1 MTLQLI
7 AAIIRVLCA
16 RILDQLS
23 TTAAQA
29 HTHALMADPDTE
41 SLTPEHEEKP
51 CCRQCGTTR
60 ASSYGHSG
68 LSCDPGLSG
77 LSCDRCAFLSLVGS
91 GAATHPDCPPR
102 PPPETGVMAALDATV
117 DAWMVDLVLL
127 PPALADSFAAQRAA
141 AGDSGEF
148 YHMMELALT
157 EMLGMGAW
165 PFVWVK
171 HPDLPPLNM
180 SRLGMVIDAAAAA
193 SHVGVSEVPVRLVP
207 AQLSSSAWLS
217 TMELCLNVVHLRPAT
232 QQEVTD
238 AVKKAL
244 EAGWHFENRPFVPT
258 LFYSL
263 SQQQQQDYLENAA
276 PEWYKRF
283 AAAESDQ
290 TRDDCAEYEKRLRVA
305 YQAEVGDRVQK
316 YESAMVMELQRRCPP
331 RPDERL
337 KKEQGEGI
345 EAADNELEVFV
356 KEVSNT
362 HKPRVFPATPE
373 GDRDAHATLA
383 RMVAPGQRLATLL
396 EQDGL
401 QALGK
406 KLRELAEP
414 PMGASGDDAAQQ
426 TRGEEVR
433 AVLDAWQ
440 EMAWS
445 RNGVKRQ

>member
-91 GAATHPDCPPR
+91 GGATYPSCPPR

-117 DAWMVDLVLL
+117 DAFLPVL
-127 PPALADSFAAQRAA
+127 PPNLADSFAAQRAA
-141 AGDSGEF
+141 AGGDSGEF

-157 EMLGMGAW
+157 KMLCVGAC

-171 HPDLPPLNM
+171 STDLPPLNM
-180 SRLGMVIDAAAAA
+180 SRLGIVIDVAAAA

-207 AQLSSSAWLS
+207 AQLSSGAWLS
-217 TMELCLNVVHLRPAT
+217 TMELYLNVVHLRPAT
-232 QQEVTD
+232 QQEITD

-244 EAGWHFENRPFVPT
+244 EAGWPFENRPFVPT
-258 LFYSL
+258 LFFLL
-263 SQQQQQDYLENAA
+263 SQQQQHDYLERAA
-276 PEWYKRF
+276 PEWYKQF
-283 AAAESDQ
+283 AAAESDK

-305 YQAEVGDRVQK
+305 YHAVVN
-316 YESAMVMELQRRCPP
+316 
-331 RPDERL
+331 RL
-337 KKEQGEGI
+337 NGI
-345 EAADNELEVFV
+345 
-356 KEVSNT
+356 
-362 HKPRVFPATPE
+362 
-373 GDRDAHATLA
+373 
-383 RMVAPGQRLATLL
+383 
-396 EQDGL
+396 
-401 QALGK
+401 
-406 KLRELAEP
+406 
-414 PMGASGDDAAQQ
+414 
-426 TRGEEVR
+426 
-433 AVLDAWQ
+433 
-440 EMAWS
+440 
-445 RNGVKRQ
+445 